1 MLRRLHSLPGLF
13 AALLIAAL
21 ALTGAFLAFDSI
33 VERSG
38 AAIPATG
45 HVSVAILAEA
55 VQARHA
61 EVERIVRTASGSVI
75 AYYFE
80 ADLPGAELVD
90 PLTGQAIG
98 PHEPANL
105 TRTITNL
112 HRSFLMGDAGR
123 VAAGLGAAAMLVL
136 CASGAVLL
144 AARLGGWAAILRPSR
159 GTTAQRLHCELG
171 RAAVIGLTLSGLT
184 GCWMSLATFGVL
196 PDGAAAEVA
205 AFVPPS
211 GAARLPPGQLAAL
224 QGVDLSA
231 LRELTF
237 PYRDDLTDTYTLTTA
252 QGIAHV
258 DAATGQVLD
267 FTPNGLAREVHET
280 IVMLHTG
287 RGVWPLALL
296 LGLAALTAPVLA
308 GAGGVIWWRR
318 RAALPKI
325 RQNVSAQSADTIIL
339 VGSEGNS
346 TWGFAVTLHAAL
358 TKAGHRVHAAPMSS
372 LAPRYAQAKR
382 MLMLTATYGDGDAP
396 DSAKLFLSRLE
407 RASGVLPVAVL
418 GFGDRSFPKFCGF
431 AEKVAAAL
439 RAKGWP
445 PLLDAWSVDRQS
457 AQTFAAWGD
466 ALGEAIGTKLELA
479 HAAARP
485 RTAALALISRAEYGA
500 ESQTPTAILRFALP
514 SAEGLWRRRSLPRFE
529 AGDLVGILAPG
540 AELPRFYSLA
550 SASTDGVLEICVRK
564 QPGGLCSGFLHE
576 LPWGGRIEAFIR
588 PNPAFRPGR
597 GKAPVILIGAGT
609 GIGPLAGFIR
619 QNTRHRPMH
628 LYWGGRHPDSDFLYG
643 PELRRCVE
651 DGRLAG
657 LHTAFSRVPGGG
669 YVQDRLATDAAAL
682 RDLVQRGAQVLV
694 CGGRD
699 MAGGVARA
707 FEAILQ
713 PLGLDLATL
722 KSEGRYREDVY

>member
-21 ALTGAFLAFDSI
+21 ALTGAFLAFDAI

-38 AAIPATG
+38 STIPETGQASVAAI
-45 HVSVAILAEA
+45 AEV

-61 EVERIVRTASGSVI
+61 EVERIVRTASGVLI
-75 AYYFE
+75 AYYFQT
-80 ADLPGAELVD
+80 DLPGAELVD

-98 PHEPANL
+98 LHEPSSL
-105 TRTITNL
+105 TRTVTNL

-123 VAAGLGAAAMLVL
+123 MAAWLGAAAMLVL
-136 CASGAVLL
+136 CVSGTMLL

-159 GTTAQRLHCELG
+159 GSLSQRLHCELG
-171 RAAVIGLTLSGLT
+171 RFAVIGLTLSALT
-184 GCWMSLATFGVL
+184 GCCMSLATFGVL
-196 PDGAAAEVA
+196 PDGAVAEVEA
-205 AFVPPS
+205 LVPPS
-211 GAARLPPGQLAAL
+211 GAARRPPGQLAAL
-224 QGVDLSA
+224 QAVDLSA

-237 PYRDDLTDTYTLTTA
+237 PYGDDLTDSYTLTTV

-258 DAATGQVLD
+258 DAVTGQMLD
-267 FTPNGLAREVHET
+267 FTPNGLARQMHET

-325 RQNVSAQSADTIIL
+325 RQNVGAQSADTIIL

-358 TKAGHRVHAAPMSS
+358 TKAGHCVHVAPMNS

-382 MLMLTATYGDGDAP
+382 LLILTATYGDGDAP
-396 DSAKLFLSRLE
+396 ESAKLFLQRLE
-407 RASGVLPVAVL
+407 RAGGALPVAVL

-431 AEKVAAAL
+431 AEQVAEAL

-445 PLLDAWSVDRQS
+445 VLLDAWSVDRQS
-457 AQTFAAWGD
+457 AQTFADWGK
-466 ALGEAIGTKLELA
+466 ALGQAIGTKLELA
-479 HAAARP
+479 HVAARP
-485 RTAALALISRAEYGA
+485 KTIALELSGRVDYGA
-500 ESQTPTAILRFALP
+500 ESQTPTAILSFALP
-514 SAEGLWRRRSLPRFE
+514 AAGRFWRRCSLPRFE

-540 AELPRFYSLA
+540 TDLPRFYSLA

-576 LPWGGRIEAFIR
+576 LPPGARIEAFIR
-588 PNPAFRPGR
+588 PNPAFRPSRGR
-597 GKAPVILIGAGT
+597 APVILIGAGT

-619 QNTRHRPMH
+619 HNTRHRPMH
-628 LYWGGRHPDSDFLYG
+628 LYWGGRHPGTDFLYG
-643 PELRRCVE
+643 AQLAAYHD
-651 DGRLAG
+651 DGRLTR
-657 LHTAFSRVPGGG
+657 LNTAFSRVPDGG
-669 YVQDRLATDAAAL
+669 YVQDRLATDAATL
-682 RDLVQRGAQVLV
+682 RELVRHGAQVLV

-722 KSEGRYREDVY
+722 KLEGRYREDVY

>member
-1 MLRRLHSLPGLF
+1 MLRRFHSLPGLF
-13 AALLIAAL
+13 AALLVAAL

-33 VERSG
+33 AERGG

-45 HVSVAILAEA
+45 EVSVAALAQA
-55 VQARHA
+55 VQSRHG

-98 PHEPANL
+98 PHEPSNL
-105 TRTITNL
+105 TRTMTNL
-112 HRSFLMGDAGR
+112 HRSFLMGNAGR
-123 VAAGLGAAAMLVL
+123 VASGLGAAAMLVL
-136 CASGAVLL
+136 CVSGAMLL
-144 AARLGGWAAILRPSR
+144 AARLGGWPAILRPSR
-159 GTTAQRLHCELG
+159 GTFFQRLHCELG
-171 RAAVIGLTLSGLT
+171 RFAVTGLTLSALT

-205 AFVPPS
+205 ALVPPS

-224 QGVDLSA
+224 QAVDLSA

-237 PYRDDLTDTYTLTTA
+237 PYGDDLTDTYTLTTA
-252 QGIAHV
+252 QGIAHL
-258 DAATGQVLD
+258 DAATGRMLD
-267 FTPNGLAREVHET
+267 FTPNGLARRVHET

-325 RQNVSAQSADTIIL
+325 RQNVDAQSADTIIL

-358 TKAGHRVHAAPMSS
+358 TKAGHRVHAAPMNS
-372 LAPRYAQAKR
+372 LVPRYAQGKR
-382 MLMLTATYGDGDAP
+382 LLILTATYGDGDAP
-396 DSAKLFLSRLE
+396 ESAKLFLQRLD
-407 RASGVLPVAVL
+407 RASGALPVAVL

-431 AEKVAAAL
+431 AEQVSAAL
-439 RAKGWP
+439 HEKGWP
-445 PLLDAWSVDRQS
+445 LLLDTWQLDRQS
-457 AQTFAAWGD
+457 AQTFADWGKV
-466 ALGEAIGTKLELA
+466 LGEAIGTDLELA
-479 HAAARP
+479 HVAARS
-485 RTAALALISRAEYGA
+485 RTTPLELSGRVEYGA
-500 ESQTPTAILRFALP
+500 ESQTPTAILSFALP
-514 SAEGLWRRRSLPRFE
+514 TAGGFWQRRGLARFE

-540 AELPRFYSLA
+540 SGLPRFYSLA

-576 LPWGGRIEAFIR
+576 LPLGGRIDAFIR
-588 PNPAFRPGR
+588 PNPSFRPHR

-609 GIGPLAGFIR
+609 GIGPLVGFIR
-619 QNTRHRPMH
+619 HNTVHRQMH
-628 LYWGGRHPDSDFLYG
+628 LYWGGRHPGSDFLYEPQLG
-643 PELRRCVE
+643 EYER
-651 DGRLAG
+651 DGRLTR
-657 LHTAFSRVPGGG
+657 LSTAFSRVPGGG
-669 YVQDRLATDAAAL
+669 YVQDRLAADAMVLTAL
-682 RDLVQRGAQVLV
+682 MQHGAQVLV

>member
-33 VERSG
+33 VDRNGST
-38 AAIPATG
+38 IPATG
-45 HVSVAILAEA
+45 QVSVAAIAEA

-61 EVERIVRTASGSVI
+61 ELERIVRTASGTVI

-90 PLTGQAIG
+90 PLTGLAIG
-98 PHEPANL
+98 RHEPSNL

-136 CASGAVLL
+136 CVSGAMLL
-144 AARLGGWAAILRPSR
+144 ATRLGGWAAILRPSR
-159 GTTAQRLHCELG
+159 GTFSQRLHCEVG
-171 RAAVIGLTLSGLT
+171 RFAVIGLTLSALT

-196 PDGAAAEVA
+196 PDGAATEVA
-205 AFVPPS
+205 ALVQPS

-224 QGVDLSA
+224 QAVDLSA

-237 PYRDDLTDTYTLTTA
+237 PYGDDLTDTYTLTTA

-267 FTPNGLAREVHET
+267 FTPNGLARQVHET

-296 LGLAALTAPVLA
+296 LGLAALTAPILA

-325 RQNVSAQSADTIIL
+325 RQNVGAQSADTIIL

-358 TKAGHRVHAAPMSS
+358 TKAGHRVHAAPMNS

-382 MLMLTATYGDGDAP
+382 LLILTATYGDGDAP
-396 DSAKLFLSRLE
+396 ESAKLFLQRLE
-407 RASGVLPVAVL
+407 RASGTIPVAVL

-431 AEKVAAAL
+431 AEQVVEAL
-439 RAKGWP
+439 RLKGWP
-445 PLLDAWSVDRQS
+445 ALLEAWSVDRQS
-457 AQTFAAWGD
+457 AQTFADWGK
-466 ALGEAIGTKLELA
+466 ALGAAIGTKLELT
-479 HAAARP
+479 HVAARP
-485 RTAALALISRAEYGA
+485 KTTALELSGRVEYGA
-500 ESQTPTAILRFALP
+500 ESQTPTAILSFALP
-514 SAEGLWRRRSLPRFE
+514 AADGFWRRRSLPRFE

-540 AELPRFYSLA
+540 SDLPRFYSLA

-564 QPGGLCSGFLHE
+564 QPGGLCSRFLHD
-576 LPWGGRIEAFIR
+576 LPLGGRIEAFIR
-588 PNPAFRPGR
+588 PNPAFRPSR

-619 QNTRHRPMH
+619 HNTLHRPMH
-628 LYWGGRHPDSDFLYG
+628 LYWGGRHPGSDFLYG
-643 PELRRCVE
+643 PELGQYME
-651 DGRLAG
+651 DGRLAR
-657 LHTAFSRVPGGG
+657 LNTAFSRVPGGA
-669 YVQDRLATDAAAL
+669 YVQDRLAADAAAL
-682 RDLVQRGAQVLV
+682 RDLVQHGAQVLV

-713 PLGLDLATL
+713 PLGIDLATL